1 PDSRGNALY
10 IVNAQTGS
18 LIWSASSAAGHT
30 TTLSQMR
37 YSIPA
42 RVSVIGLQPDDVG
55 NAIIDP
61 QGLAGQ
67 IFVGDMGGQ
76 VWRFHI
82 NNGSSGSSLITPAGT
97 GGNGV
102 LANVGG
108 AEPEQARRFYHET
121 ELALL
126 NVNGTKM
133 LTVNIGSGYRGHP
146 LNSVIEDRFY
156 SFRTS
161 LVKGA

>member
-1 PDSRGNALY
+1 
-10 IVNAQTGS
+10 
-18 LIWSASSAAGHT
+18 
-30 TTLSQMR
+30 
-37 YSIPA
+37 
-42 RVSVIGLQPDDVG
+42 
-55 NAIIDP
+55 
-61 QGLAGQ
+61 
-67 IFVGDMGGQ
+67 DMGGQ

-133 LTVNIGSGYRGHP
+133 RTVNIGSGYRGHP

-161 LVKGA
+161 LVKGATAEATLTENSLYDATTNAAQTSAEIASTIANNTNGWMIRLPRSGEKVLSRPL